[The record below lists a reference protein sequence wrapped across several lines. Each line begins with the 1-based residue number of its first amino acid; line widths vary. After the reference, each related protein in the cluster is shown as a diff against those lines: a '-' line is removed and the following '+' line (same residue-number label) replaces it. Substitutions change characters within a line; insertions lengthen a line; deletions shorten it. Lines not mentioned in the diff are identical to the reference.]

1 MIELRTVRE
10 INAAI
15 RRNEQGQGGY
25 VFAQI
30 MGITMNYETR
40 IYQAKLV
47 KGSFYVRRLDNR
59 QWFAPFK
66 VWQVQRL
73 RR

>member
-1 MIELRTVRE
+1 MQMIELRTVRE

-15 RRNEQGQGGY
+15 RRNEQGRGGN

-40 IYQAKLV
+40 IHQAKSV
-47 KGSFYVRRLDNR
+47 RGSLYVRRLDNG
-59 QWFAPFK
+59 WWLAPLK
-66 VWQVQRL
+66 VWQV
-73 RR
+73 

>member
-10 INAAI
+10 INTAV
-15 RRNEQGQGGY
+15 RKNEQGQGGS

-40 IYQAKLV
+40 IYQAKSV
-47 KGSFYVRRLDNR
+47 KGSLYVRRLDNG
-59 QWFAPFK
+59 QWLAPLK
-66 VWQVQRL
+66 VWQA
-73 RR
+73 